1 MPSIY
6 LATSNPGKLREFRE
20 AATNMALDLQPFPG
34 LETVAP
40 AIEDGSTF
48 EQNARIKAEY
58 YSRFA
63 PGKLVLAEDSGL
75 AVAQL
80 GGAPGVHSARYASVL
95 GGGAKSAPV
104 HVNADDEDNNR
115 ALISQLERLPAGKI
129 AGKYVCVIA
138 VARNGETL
146 GTFLGEAAGE
156 LLTRPR
162 GAGGFGYDPLFYFTA
177 LGKTFAELTLE
188 QKRQHSHRG
197 KAIRKFLEW
206 YGQHS
211 ALDADSAPRRDGG
224 TA

>member
-20 AATNMALDLQPFPG
+20 AAVNMALDLELFPN
-34 LETVAP
+34 LETLPP
-40 AIEDGSTF
+40 AIEDGNTF

-63 PGKLVLAEDSGL
+63 PGELVLAEDSGL
-75 AVAQL
+75 AVEQL

-95 GGGAKSAPV
+95 GGDANPPLV

-138 VARNGETL
+138 VARKGETL
-146 GTFLGEAAGE
+146 ATFLGEAPGE
-156 LLTRPR
+156 LLTRPK
-162 GAGGFGYDPLFYFTA
+162 GAGGFGYDPLFYFSA
-177 LGKTFAELTLE
+177 LDKTFAELTLE

-197 KAIRKFLEW
+197 KAFRSFLEW
-206 YGQHS
+206 YLRQPLGVS
-211 ALDADSAPRRDGG
+211 P
-224 TA
+224 

>member
-1 MPSIY
+1 MPNIY

-20 AATNMALDLQPFPG
+20 AATNMALDLQPFPN
-34 LETVAP
+34 LETLPP

-58 YSRFA
+58 YSRLA
-63 PGKLVLAEDSGL
+63 PGELVLAEDSGL
-75 AVAQL
+75 AVEQL
-80 GGAPGVHSARYASVL
+80 GGAPGVHSARYASML
-95 GGGAKSAPV
+95 EADANPPIV
-104 HVNADDEDNNR
+104 HVNSDDEDNNR

-138 VARNGETL
+138 VAQKGETL
-146 GTFLGEAAGE
+146 ATFLGEAPGE

-162 GAGGFGYDPLFYFTA
+162 GAGGFGYDPLFYFSS

-197 KAIRKFLEW
+197 KAFRSFLEW
-206 YGQHS
+206 YA
-211 ALDADSAPRRDGG
+211 ALRQ
-224 TA
+224 